1 VSSEG
6 GLHFPNVFSN
16 YNNFAEDIS
25 ERARWASERLRK
37 IISERY
43 IIFHMTI
50 RYPAVAGTFY
60 PSQATELKNLIEQF
74 LNQAKPP
81 KLEGE
86 IKALIVPH
94 AGYIYSGPV
103 AAYAYKLLFQ
113 TKNQPE
119 KVILLG
125 PAHYIPINSAS
136 GSKTDKWQTPLGEIN
151 VLPPLSFIAIDDTSH
166 QPEHSLEVQLPF
178 LQMTLKNF
186 KILPILINDEN
197 QSKNLADLLLPIID
211 DKTLLVASSDLSHF
225 YPYETAKKIDGLAN
239 KYIPNLEIKKTQK
252 EVGACGLAAILV
264 VMHLAKKLG
273 GQGKLLKYQTS
284 YETSGDKNSVVGYG
298 AYVFYK

>member
-1 VSSEG
+1 VKADCAFQK
-6 GLHFPNVFSN
+6 LFSN
-16 YNNFAEDIS
+16 CNNFAEDLS
-25 ERARWASERLRK
+25 EFRRWSGTSGSKKLLFQSNK
-37 IISERY
+37 
-43 IIFHMTI
+43 MKI
-50 RYPAVAGTFY
+50 RYPTAAGTFY

-81 KLEGE
+81 ELEGK

-125 PAHYIPINSAS
+125 PAHYLPINTAS
-136 GSKTDKWQTPLGEIN
+136 GSKTDKWQTPFGEIN
-151 VLPPLSFIAIDDTSH
+151 VLPPPSFIVIDDASH

-186 KILPILINDEN
+186 KILPVLINDEN
-197 QSKNLADLLLPIID
+197 QSEELANLLFPLVDK
-211 DKTLLVASSDLSHF
+211 KTLVIASSDLSHF

-239 KYIPNLEIKKTQK
+239 KYIPDLEIGKTQK
-252 EVGACGLAAILV
+252 EVEACGLAAILTI
-264 VMHLAKKLG
+264 MHLAKKLG
-273 GQGKLLKYQTS
+273 WQGKFLKYQTS
-284 YETSGDKNSVVGYG
+284 YEISGDKNSVVGYG
-298 AYVFYK
+298 AYVFHK